1 MEIQTTTDFCNGLF
15 DVVVLLRNVVTLLQ
29 WAIPIGLVLFG
40 MLDLGKAVIAGK
52 EDEMKKAQGT
62 LIQRVIYAIAIFLI
76 ITIVTFVVGLVGGPD
91 WKTCWEDVLDGVKGN
106 YKTQENINNNNP
118 EECTDPTDPAC
129 N

>member
-62 LIQRVIYAIAIFLI
+62 LIKRVIYAIAIFLV
-76 ITIVTFVVGLVGGPD
+76 ITFVTFVVGLVGGPD
-91 WKTCWEDVLDGVKGN
+91 WKSCWNDAADGKIDMVNTGTGTTNDLDCSDP
-106 YKTQENINNNNP
+106 ENNNP
-118 EECTDPTDPAC
+118 AC